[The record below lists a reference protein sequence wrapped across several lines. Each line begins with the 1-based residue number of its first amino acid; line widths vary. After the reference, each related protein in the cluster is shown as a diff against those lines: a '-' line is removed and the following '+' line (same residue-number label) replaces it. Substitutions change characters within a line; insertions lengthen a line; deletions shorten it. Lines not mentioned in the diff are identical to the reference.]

1 MGDVSA
7 NNPGQYFAQQHV
19 PYFGGGFDNTYCS
32 NKPSTSLWGFSDGGC
47 IVAANPS
54 RVTDIYHAM
63 YTNVAKLTGKKHP
76 TFIVVG
82 NDNESGK
89 NGGGSSRSPRRA
101 PASR

>member
-1 MGDVSA
+1 M
-7 NNPGQYFAQQHV
+7 
-19 PYFGGGFDNTYCS
+19 
-32 NKPSTSLWGFSDGGC
+32 
-47 IVAANPS
+47 
-54 RVTDIYHAM
+54 TDIYHAM

-89 NGGGSSRSPRRA
+89 NGGQGLRDRRPRA